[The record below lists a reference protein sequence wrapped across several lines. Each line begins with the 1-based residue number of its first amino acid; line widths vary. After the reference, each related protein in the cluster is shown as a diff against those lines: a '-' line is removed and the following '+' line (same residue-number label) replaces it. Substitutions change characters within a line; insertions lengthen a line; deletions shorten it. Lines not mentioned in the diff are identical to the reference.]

1 MLTFKKREQR
11 KRANNDQMKQ
21 MTLLMYTS
29 MANRQLQSCI
39 YTPHTQQMNGE
50 GAGGGRDRQTDRQ
63 QQRDTE
69 RGAETESQRKVT
81 ERSEKMSSNL
91 TGNSRRI
98 WRAIHIFYTRPTCLG
113 DSGKKIPFMSR
124 TVGGQKVPADCG
136 SGWTQVSAGEVME

>member
-1 MLTFKKREQR
+1 MLTFKKREPR

-29 MANRQLQSCI
+29 KANRELQSCI
-39 YTPHTQQMNGE
+39 YTPHTHTTDGW
-50 GAGGGRDRQTDRQ
+50 GRGGRGERQTDRQ

-69 RGAETESQRKVT
+69 RGTETESQRKVT

-98 WRAIHIFYTRPTCLG
+98 WRAIHIFYKRPTCLG
-113 DSGKKIPFMSR
+113 DSGKKIPFMSL
-124 TVGGQKVPADCG
+124 TVGGRKSPRTVVAVGPRCRQEK
-136 SGWTQVSAGEVME
+136 